1 MGREDETGKCTKC
14 ARRGEIER
22 AATDAE
28 RQRLQIICIRCI
40 RNCDRCKHGLYIR
53 VCRAVMQHLSEKPAP
68 RSLAELEY
76 ESREIST
83 VRCKSCKKQWCGSCE
98 HHLRKQDIKGVIA
111 AETNG
116 VTPYVTRDELR
127 AHPEW
132 KNPKTGKVTI
142 PPLVLDYMAASAQI
156 ELIHA
161 RQCAYCTRSPKDDDN
176 PSHGGKSVLSIDA
189 VDKSDADE
197 ATPDKDSSL
206 AFIDPTYGQVSPKE
220 SDQGF
225 TNAQFDL
232 MDDPEHNPLSPAMR
246 GASPASQPR
255 LTTRRP
261 RQTVKDT
268 EYKTVTA
275 RLSVT
280 AEEALVRELATY
292 RRELSLRD
300 MLLVSCLL
308 KGISLIE
315 FGEMKWVPE
324 DLLKEASKQT
334 VSQQFKRI
342 VKRMPTLVAVAHGQI
357 ARGKGG
363 KGREL
368 GKVNPKTKARL
379 DAQPSLFD
387 FFGMKPDKQ

>member
-1 MGREDETGKCTKC
+1 MGRDDETGKCTKC

-22 AATDAE
+22 ATTDAE
-28 RQRLQIICIRCI
+28 RQRLQVICIRCI
-40 RNCDRCKHGLYIR
+40 RNCDRCKHGLYLRI
-53 VCRAVMQHLSEKPAP
+53 CRAVMQHLSEKPEP
-68 RSLAELEY
+68 RSLAELES

-83 VRCKSCKKQWCGSCE
+83 VHCKSCKKQWCGSCE

-111 AETNG
+111 AETKG
-116 VTPYVTRDELR
+116 VTPYVTKDELR

-132 KNPKTGKVTI
+132 LNPRTGKVTI
-142 PPLVLDYMAASAQI
+142 PPLVLDFMAASAQI

-161 RQCAYCTRSPKDDDN
+161 RQCAKCTRCPNDDDN
-176 PSHGGKSVLSIDA
+176 PSHGGKHVVSFDA
-189 VDKSDADE
+189 VDKTDADSP
-197 ATPDKDSSL
+197 APDKDSPL
-206 AFIDPTYGQVSPKE
+206 ADIDPTYGQVSPKE
-220 SDQGF
+220 ADQGF

-232 MDDPEHNPLSPAMR
+232 MDDPAHDPRSPEMR
-246 GASPASQPR
+246 GESPESQPPSRAPRR
-255 LTTRRP
+255 LRP
-261 RQTVKDT
+261 TVKDT
-268 EYKTVTA
+268 EYKNITA

-324 DLLKEASKQT
+324 DLLKVASKQT

-342 VKRMPTLVAVAHGQI
+342 IKSMPTLVAVAHGQI

-363 KGREL
+363 KGRER
-368 GKVNPKTKARL
+368 GKVNPKTQARL

-387 FFGMKPDKQ
+387 FFGGGMRP

>member
-28 RQRLQIICIRCI
+28 RQRLQIVCIRCI
-40 RNCDRCKHGLYIR
+40 RNCDRCKHGLYLR
-53 VCRAVMQHLSEKPAP
+53 VCRAVAQHLSETPSP
-68 RSLAELEY
+68 RPHAELEA
-76 ESREIST
+76 ESRDIST
-83 VRCKSCKKQWCGSCE
+83 RLCKSCKRQWCGNCE

-111 AETNG
+111 AETKG
-116 VTPYVTRDELR
+116 VVPYVTREELR

-132 KNPKTGKVTI
+132 RNTKTGNVTI
-142 PPLVLDYMAASAQI
+142 PPLVLSLADAQAQI

-161 RQCAYCTRSPKDDDN
+161 RQCAKCTRCPNDDDN
-176 PSHGGKSVLSIDA
+176 PSHGGKSVVSFDA
-189 VDKSDADE
+189 VEKTDADSP
-197 ATPDKDSSL
+197 APDKDSPL
-206 AFIDPTYGQVSPKE
+206 ADIDPTYGQVSPKE
-220 SDQGF
+220 ADQGF
-225 TNAQFDL
+225 TNAQFDV
-232 MDDPEHNPLSPAMR
+232 MDDPAHDPRSPEMR
-246 GASPASQPR
+246 GENTASAPTRP
-255 LTTRRP
+255 RRP
-261 RQTVKDT
+261 RPTVKDT
-268 EYKTVTA
+268 EYRQVTA
-275 RLSVT
+275 RLSST

-368 GKVNPKTKARL
+368 GKVNPKTQSRL

-387 FFGMKPDKQ
+387 FFGRKPDKQ